1 MKPLLQKIVDAYG
14 LELNLVEKVSQG
26 FLSENYILTDG
37 TDKFFL
43 KKYRFDNS
51 GRIEEIHRTKKYFSD
66 GGIPVILPIP
76 TASKDTF
83 FENERHLYALFPFV
97 HDHQLQWKEVTDN
110 ALISYAQMLARI
122 HLLGSKSAVAVNEFN
137 KPWNSE
143 VTLKLIGSILQK
155 ISGIENKTDFDIRAE
170 KNLLLKKEII
180 ESNQKAYSEFHLSN
194 DHLIHGDYTV
204 ANVFFDKDNNVS
216 FVFDWEKTEYSPRFL
231 ELFRSL
237 IQCTLFDTIR
247 SKTYLDAYLKLYP
260 ATKDELKSGLD
271 AYCLEQTHS
280 LWIEEEHYLKG
291 NNRTDELL
299 ESNSFKINYFAHELE
314 DFKKHVF

>member
-1 MKPLLQKIVDAYG
+1 MKPLFQKIVDVYG
-14 LELNLVEKVSQG
+14 LELDLVEKVSQG

-37 TDKFFL
+37 INKYFL
-43 KKYRFDNS
+43 KKYRFDS
-51 GRIEEIHRTKKYFSD
+51 SERIEEIHRVKKYFSE

-76 TASKDTF
+76 TTSEDTF
-83 FENERHLYALFPFV
+83 FEDEKHFYSLFPFV
-97 HDHQLQWKEVTDN
+97 HDHQLQWKEVTDD
-110 ALISYAQMLARI
+110 ALVLYAKMLARI
-122 HLLGSKSAVAVNEFN
+122 HLLGSKSAVVVNEFN

-143 VTLKLIGSILQK
+143 ATLKSIKQILQK
-155 ISGIENKTDFDIRAE
+155 ISEVEHKTDFDIRAE

-180 ESNQKAYSEFHLSN
+180 ESNKKAYSEFHLVN

-237 IQCTLFDTIR
+237 IQCTLFDPIR

-260 ATKDELKSGLD
+260 AAKDQLENGLD

-280 LWIEEEHYLKG
+280 LWIEEEHYLRG

-299 ESNSFKINYFAHELE
+299 ESNSFKISYFAHELE
-314 DFKKHVF
+314 KFKKQLF